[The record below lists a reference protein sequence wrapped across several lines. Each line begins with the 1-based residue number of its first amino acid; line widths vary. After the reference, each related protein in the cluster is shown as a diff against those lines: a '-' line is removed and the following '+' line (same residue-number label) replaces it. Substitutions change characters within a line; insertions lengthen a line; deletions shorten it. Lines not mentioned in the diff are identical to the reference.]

1 MSTLQGISKQIDDLI
16 EMVDNADIV
25 AIIVNEESSDLD
37 ESPSRDLGWTN
48 TVMTC
53 FYLEILFCVNVLFCA
68 MIYRV
73 SAAVV

>member
-1 MSTLQGISKQIDDLI
+1 MSTLQGISKQIDELI
-16 EMVDNADIV
+16 EMVDNADKV
-25 AIIVNEESSDLD
+25 AIIVNEESSALD

>member
-25 AIIVNEESSDLD
+25 AIIVNEDSSDLD

-73 SAAVV
+73 SEVLV

>member
-37 ESPSRDLGWTN
+37 ESPSCDLGWTN

-68 MIYRV
+68 IIYRV